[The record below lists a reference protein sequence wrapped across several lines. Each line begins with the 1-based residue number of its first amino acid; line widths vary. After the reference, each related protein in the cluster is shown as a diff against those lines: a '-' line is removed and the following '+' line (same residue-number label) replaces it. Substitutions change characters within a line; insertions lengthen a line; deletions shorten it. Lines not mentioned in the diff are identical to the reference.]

1 MKNIFKAGSVAAILI
16 IGSTLVGCTDT
27 TLAGYEAYGKPHE
40 ISVFQYDKEIYH
52 GFSTGKVKQSAHDVK
67 FMDRDSHELVD
78 ISLGQSATLITKVLP

>member
-1 MKNIFKAGSVAAILI
+1 MKKLLMLGSLSILVLS
-16 IGSTLVGCTDT
+16 GALLSGCTDT

-52 GFSTGKVKQSAHDVK
+52 GFSTGKVKQSAHDVQ
-67 FMDRDSHELVD
+67 FMDRDSRELVD